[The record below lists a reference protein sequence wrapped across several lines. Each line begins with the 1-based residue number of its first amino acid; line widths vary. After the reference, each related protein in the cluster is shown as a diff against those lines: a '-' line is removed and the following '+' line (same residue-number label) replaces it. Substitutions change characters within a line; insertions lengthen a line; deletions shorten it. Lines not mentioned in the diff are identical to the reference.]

1 MPWVITM
8 LCRCNI
14 TFGGCSY
21 VDSDNQCHVAE
32 AKNIAQLA
40 TNAGSATISRIFE
53 TKRGKAVK
61 NPSKRIEQF
70 RRMLKKA
77 KMHFWE
83 SVNADLSVT
92 FTYELLREGVK
103 A

>member
-1 MPWVITM
+1 M
-8 LCRCNI
+8 
-14 TFGGCSY
+14 SY
-21 VDSDNQCHVAE
+21 KSKCIMTDCPYSGPDNMCHIVE
-32 AKNIAQLA
+32 IKNISQLA
-40 TNAGSATISRIFE
+40 VNTGSTTISRIFE
-53 TKRGKAVK
+53 TKRGTPVK

-83 SVNADLSVT
+83 SVNSDLSVT
-92 FTYELLREGVK
+92 FTYELLREGAK